1 MPQAANIPRASLLG
15 RELGGGGG
23 GVWGEWQVWGRK
35 KGRRDGEGGRKGE
48 GTGEG
53 NGVLVARR
61 VQPM

>member
-23 GVWGEWQVWGRK
+23 GVWGEW
-35 KGRRDGEGGRKGE
+35 KGRGDGEGGRKGE